1 MGFSTDAIHAGQE
14 PDPATGAVSV
24 PIYQTSTYA
33 QIELGRDK
41 GFDYARSINP
51 TRLALER
58 SLAALEG
65 GKSAYAFS
73 SGMAAITTVMML
85 LKSGDHVVSSANT
98 YGGTYRLF
106 VHILQQ
112 FGISFSFVDT
122 SRMEEISGAL
132 RPETRLVYVETPT
145 NPMMEITDLEAVAA
159 LCRKRNLISVC
170 DNTFMSPYLQRPLAL
185 GFDIV
190 VHSTTKFING
200 HSDSVGGAVITTRPE
215 HGERI
220 GFAQNSVGAILG
232 PMDSFLVLR
241 GVKTLGLRMQ
251 RHDANGRALAA
262 LLVDHPGVGQVY
274 YPGLPDHPG
283 HELAVRQMDGFGGMI
298 AFDLGSLEASR
309 AFLNGLRVFTLAES
323 LGGVESLACH
333 PASMTHAA
341 VPRADRLRMG
351 LTDGLAR
358 LSVGIED
365 LEDLQED
372 VERGL
377 AAIKR

>member
-14 PDPATGAVSV
+14 PDPATGAVAV

-65 GKSAYAFS
+65 GKSAYAFA

-122 SRMEEISGAL
+122 SRMDQIRDSL

-159 LCRKRNLISVC
+159 LCRERSLISVC
-170 DNTFMSPYLQRPLAL
+170 DNTFMSPFLQRPLAL

-200 HSDSVGGAVITTRPE
+200 HSDSVGGAVITARPE

-220 GFAQNSVGAILG
+220 GFAQNSAGAILG

-241 GVKTLGLRMQ
+241 GIKTLGLRMQ

-262 LLVDHPGVGQVY
+262 LLASHPGVGQVY
-274 YPGLPDHPG
+274 YPGLPDHPA
-283 HELAVRQMDGFGGMI
+283 HEIAVRQMDGFGGMI
-298 AFDLGSLEASR
+298 AFDLGSLEACR

-341 VPRADRLRMG
+341 VPREDRLRMG

-377 AAIKR
+377 AAMKR

>member
-1 MGFSTDAIHAGQE
+1 MGFFTDAIHAGQE

-85 LKSGDHVVSSANT
+85 LKAGDHVVSSANT

-262 LLVDHPGVGQVY
+262 FLADHPGVGQVY

-333 PASMTHAA
+333 PVSMTHAA
-341 VPRADRLRMG
+341 VPREDRLRMG

>member
-85 LKSGDHVVSSANT
+85 LKAGDHVVSSANT

-283 HELAVRQMDGFGGMI
+283 HEIAVRQMDGFGGMI
-298 AFDLGSLEASR
+298 ALDLGSLEAAR

-341 VPRADRLRMG
+341 VPQEDRQRMG

-365 LEDLQED
+365 LEDLEED

-377 AAIKR
+377 AAMKS

>member
-65 GKSAYAFS
+65 GQSAYAFS

-132 RPETRLVYVETPT
+132 RPETRLIYVETPT

-185 GFDIV
+185 GFDMV

-220 GFAQNSVGAILG
+220 GFVQNSAGAILG

-262 LLVDHPGVGQVY
+262 LLADHPGVGQVY
-274 YPGLPDHPG
+274 YPGLPDHPD

-341 VPRADRLRMG
+341 VPREDRLRMG
-351 LTDGLAR
+351 LTEGLAR

>member
-85 LKSGDHVVSSANT
+85 LKAGDHVVSSANT

-262 LLVDHPGVGQVY
+262 FLADHPGVGQVY
-274 YPGLPDHPG
+274 YPGLPDHPA

-333 PASMTHAA
+333 PVSMTHAA
-341 VPRADRLRMG
+341 VPREDRLRMG

>member
-33 QIELGRDK
+33 QIELGKDK

-65 GKSAYAFS
+65 GKSAFAFA

-85 LKSGDHVVSSANT
+85 LKNGDHVISSANT

-106 VHILQQ
+106 VHILEQ
-112 FGISFSFVDT
+112 FGIAFTFVDT
-122 SRMEEISGAL
+122 SDVDAIAAAV

-145 NPMMEITDLEAVAA
+145 NPMMEITDLEAVAT
-159 LCRKRNLISVC
+159 LCRKHNLISVC
-170 DNTFMSPYLQRPLAL
+170 DNTFMSPYLQRPLAW

-220 GFAQNSVGAILG
+220 GFAQNSAGAILS

-241 GVKTLGLRMQ
+241 GVKTLALRMA
-251 RHDANGRALAA
+251 RHDANGRALADVLA
-262 LLVDHPGVGQVY
+262 ADRRVSKVY
-274 YPGLPDHPG
+274 YPGLSGHPG
-283 HELAVRQMDGFGGMI
+283 HETARRQMDGFGGMI
-298 AFDLGSLEASR
+298 AFDVGSLEAGRS
-309 AFLNGLRVFTLAES
+309 FLNALKVFTLAES

-341 VPRADRLRMG
+341 VPREQREEMG
-351 LTDGLAR
+351 LTEGLVR
-358 LSVGIED
+358 LSAGVED
-365 LEDLQED
+365 LEDLHED
-372 VERGL
+372 VQRSLSAMG
-377 AAIKR
+377 K

>member
-220 GFAQNSVGAILG
+220 GFAQNSAGAILG

-262 LLVDHPGVGQVY
+262 LLADHPGVGQVY
-274 YPGLPDHPG
+274 YPGLPDHPA

-341 VPRADRLRMG
+341 VPREDRLRMG

>member
-122 SRMEEISGAL
+122 SGVENISAAL
-132 RPETRLVYVETPT
+132 RPETKLVYVETPT

-159 LCRKRNLISVC
+159 LCRERNLISVC

-200 HSDSVGGAVITTRPE
+200 HSDSVGGAVITARPE
-215 HGERI
+215 HGERV
-220 GFAQNSVGAILG
+220 GFAQNSAGAILG

-241 GVKTLGLRMQ
+241 GIKTLGVRMQ
-251 RHDANGRALAA
+251 RHDANGRAVAA
-262 LLVDHPGVGQVY
+262 LLADHPDVGQVY
-274 YPGLPDHPG
+274 YPGLPDHPA
-283 HELAVRQMDGFGGMI
+283 HEIAARQMDGFGGMI
-298 AFDLGSLEASR
+298 AFDLGSLEAAR
-309 AFLNGLRVFTLAES
+309 AFLNGLRIFTLAES

-341 VPRADRLRMG
+341 VPQEDRQRMG

-372 VERGL
+372 VTRAL
-377 AAIKR
+377 AAMKR

>member
-1 MGFSTDAIHAGQE
+1 VGFATDAIHAGQE

-65 GKSAYAFS
+65 GQSAYAFA

-85 LKSGDHVVSSANT
+85 LKAGDHVVSSANT

-106 VHILQQ
+106 VHILEQ
-112 FGISFSFVDT
+112 FGLKFSFVDT
-122 SRMEEISGAL
+122 SDLDAIAAAI

-145 NPMMEITDLEAVAA
+145 NPMMEIADLEGVAG
-159 LCRKRNLISVC
+159 LCRSHDLISVC
-170 DNTFMSPYLQRPLAL
+170 DNTFMSPYLQRPLAK

-200 HSDSVGGAVITTRPE
+200 HSDSVGGAVVTARPE
-215 HGERI
+215 HAERI
-220 GFAQNSVGAILG
+220 GFAQNSAGAILG

-241 GVKTLGLRMQ
+241 GVKTLALRME

-262 LLVDHPGVGQVY
+262 HLVGQDKISRVY

-283 HELAVRQMDGFGGMI
+283 HELAARQMDGFGGMI
-298 AFDLGSLEASR
+298 AFELGSLEAGR
-309 AFLNGLRVFTLAES
+309 KFLNSLKVFTLAES

-341 VPRADRLRMG
+341 VPRADRERMG
-351 LTDGLAR
+351 LTDGLVR
-358 LSVGIED
+358 LSAGVED
-365 LEDLQED
+365 LDDLLAD
-372 VERGL
+372 VDRGL
-377 AAIKR
+377 AGLG

>member
-85 LKSGDHVVSSANT
+85 LKAGDHVVSSANT

-262 LLVDHPGVGQVY
+262 FLADHPGVGQVY

-333 PASMTHAA
+333 PVSMTHAA
-341 VPRADRLRMG
+341 VPREDRLRMG

>member
-33 QIELGRDK
+33 QTELGRDK

-65 GKSAYAFS
+65 GKSAFAFS

-85 LKSGDHVVSSANT
+85 LKAGDHVISSANT

-106 VHILQQ
+106 VHIFQQ

-122 SRMEEISGAL
+122 SRTEQIRHAL

-145 NPMMEITDLEAVAA
+145 NPMMEITDLEAVVVI
-159 LCRKRNLISVC
+159 CRERNLISVC
-170 DNTFMSPYLQRPLAL
+170 DNTFMSPFLQRPLAL

-200 HSDSVGGAVITTRPE
+200 HSDSVGGAIITARPE

-220 GFAQNSVGAILG
+220 GFAQNSAGAILG

-241 GVKTLGLRMQ
+241 GIKTLGVRMQ

-262 LLVDHPGVGQVY
+262 LLADHPRVGQVY

-283 HELAVRQMDGFGGMI
+283 HEIAVRQMDGFGGMI
-298 AFDLGSLEASR
+298 ALDLGSLEAAR
-309 AFLNGLRVFTLAES
+309 AFLNGLRIFTLAES

-341 VPRADRLRMG
+341 VPQEDRQRMG

-365 LEDLQED
+365 LEDLEED

-377 AAIKR
+377 AAMKS

>member
-85 LKSGDHVVSSANT
+85 LKAGDHVVSSANT

-220 GFAQNSVGAILG
+220 GFAQNSAGAILG

-262 LLVDHPGVGQVY
+262 LLADHPGVGQVY
-274 YPGLPDHPG
+274 YPGLPDHPA

-341 VPRADRLRMG
+341 VPREDRLRMG

>member
-1 MGFSTDAIHAGQE
+1 MGFCTDAIHAGQE

-85 LKSGDHVVSSANT
+85 LKAGDHVVSSANT

-262 LLVDHPGVGQVY
+262 FLADHPGVGQVY
-274 YPGLPDHPG
+274 YPGLPDHPA

-333 PASMTHAA
+333 PVSMTHAA
-341 VPRADRLRMG
+341 VPREDRLRMG